1 MRIQQKEI
9 VMPARNPEEI
19 HRLFAEAFSSRHLD
33 SLMALYEPTAL
44 LIPQPGQVPITGE
57 AIRGTLQEFL
67 ALKPTFTLETASVVK
82 TDDIALLRSN
92 WKLTGTGPDGQRI
105 EMSHRGTEV
114 VRRQSDGTWR
124 FVIDHPFGAD

>member
-1 MRIQQKEI
+1 
-9 VMPARNPEEI
+9 MPARNPEEI
-19 HRLFAEAFSSRHLD
+19 HRLFAEAFSTGHLD

-44 LIPQPGQVPITGE
+44 LIPQPGQIPITGE

-67 ALKPTFTLETASVVK
+67 ALKPTITLETASVVK

-92 WKLTGTGPDGQRI
+92 WKLTGTRPDGQRI